1 VNDRHTTARWG
12 RPTKWTVIRK
22 AAEGGSSDEVS
33 RAWEDLVERYRE
45 PVLHAVRYH
54 LHGHPEADAIAD
66 DFFSYLFS
74 QNILAKAH
82 EGGGL
87 FRAYMQAC
95 IRRYVKNAWR
105 RLEGQGVS
113 IEEGASDA
121 VMFHAESSELERT
134 EETLWA
140 EGVLEHAAEQLRIEN
155 PRHAELLFRSCGL
168 PPYKEMN
175 RKELAE
181 EFGITDT
188 NLKQI
193 IFRAKKQ
200 LRDLI
205 VAEVAITAEGDEV
218 LGEVGLIR
226 DRLISARPTLFESR
240 EDFDTDLEIEDD
252 DEPWSDRA
260 EEHNLSDD

>member
-1 VNDRHTTARWG
+1 MNDRHTTARWG

-22 AAEGGSSDEVS
+22 AAEGGSSEEVS
-33 RAWEDLVERYRE
+33 KAWEVLVERYRE

-54 LHGHPEADAIAD
+54 LHGHPEAESIAA
-66 DFFSYLFS
+66 DFFSYLYS

-87 FRAYMQAC
+87 FRAYMQAV

-105 RLEGQGVS
+105 QIESRGVS
-113 IEEGASDA
+113 IDETPGEAVEIDA
-121 VMFHAESSELERT
+121 EASELERT

-140 EGVLEHAAEQLRIEN
+140 EGVLDQAAEQLRVEN
-155 PRHAELLFRSCGL
+155 PRHAEILFKSCGL
-168 PPYKEMN
+168 PPFREIG
-175 RKELAE
+175 RRELAE
-181 EFGITDT
+181 EYGITDT

-193 IFRAKKQ
+193 VFRAKRQ

-205 VAEVAITAEGDEV
+205 VAEVALTADGDEV

-226 DRLISARPTLFESR
+226 DRLIAARPALFESR
-240 EDFDTDLEIEDD
+240 EDFDDDDGSESWSDLADEHNVEDD
-252 DEPWSDRA
+252 
-260 EEHNLSDD
+260 